1 MLCFILIL
9 NDEYFYFFFIFIVLF
24 NIISCHTDLVYNLIL
39 TAEPVILAQTWHI
52 SMGEWALKTLIKKQV
67 DQPCGLAINP

>member
-1 MLCFILIL
+1 MLWFIWIL
-9 NDEYFYFFFIFIVLF
+9 NDEYFYIYFINLF

-39 TAEPVILAQTWHI
+39 TAEQVILAQSWHI